1 MVALKCSPDH
11 TVRQRTL

>member
-1 MVALKCSPDH
+1 LKCSPDH